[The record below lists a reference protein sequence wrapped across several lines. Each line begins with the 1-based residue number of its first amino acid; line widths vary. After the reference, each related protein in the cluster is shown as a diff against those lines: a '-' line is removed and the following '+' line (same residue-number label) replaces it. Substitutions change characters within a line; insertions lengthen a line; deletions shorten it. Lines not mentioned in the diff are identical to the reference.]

1 MISKKDKLALFY
13 IITETYI
20 TGIKGLLVVMLV
32 TLTVFTSTNL
42 KAQSNYPIRFLDS
55 QTKSILKSTTNSS
68 FDSLFVAQLAERAII
83 ALWTKGYAEA
93 GIDSTLKDSTQAT
106 FFLHRGTQFKT
117 ARFKLAS
124 PTNSTITTPNY
135 IRLRRFGLLS
145 LTASTDALL
154 NACDNEGYPFATLQ
168 MDSVTIVGNKI
179 SGLLRLIPGT
189 FVTFDT
195 LIIKGDYRA
204 NRSYLDYL
212 FGINRG
218 DVYRERLVKQIS
230 STVNRL
236 EYITELRPA
245 EAEFIPKKARVYAYL
260 HQKRANQISALVAVA
275 GKETGGIAVRGD
287 LNLKLLN
294 TLNVGEKIELR
305 WKKLESNEQKLDA
318 AATFPWLGLG
328 GLGVASGLSIYRRDT
343 TILVVNPKIGLT
355 WTAPG
360 GHQLQVF
367 LEIRKVATNGKVSQV
382 GYGASSATMFGLG
395 YNFDRINAM
404 LFPSSDIKV
413 AVRASVGSRYADY
426 PLDAQTSISHKSTSF
441 GLSGKLGYYQSV
453 VGRFGIFAGYTG
465 GATGAFGGNG
475 YNQLFYNELLQVGGY
490 NSFRGFDE
498 DFFWVSSYHIGTA
511 EARYY
516 FERESFVFLFVDK
529 GYLERSYIA
538 GFETFSPIGFGPG
551 TQLAIGNSLFQ
562 LAYALGSDNAA
573 AAKFKDAKVHF
584 GYTARF

>member
-1 MISKKDKLALFY
+1 MISKKDKVELPY
-13 IITETYI
+13 IKKRNYI
-20 TGIKGLLVVMLV
+20 TGTKGLLGVMLV
-32 TLTVFTSTNL
+32 TLTVFASTNL
-42 KAQSNYPIRFLDS
+42 KAQSNYPIRFFDS
-55 QTKSILKSTTNSS
+55 QTKSILKTVTIPT
-68 FDSLFVAQLAERAII
+68 FDSLYIAQLAKRTII

-93 GIDSTLKDSTQAT
+93 GIDSTLTDYTQAT
-106 FFLHRGTQFKT
+106 FFLHRGTQFKS
-117 ARFKLAS
+117 ARFKLVS
-124 PTNSTITTPNY
+124 PANSTITRPNY
-135 IRLRRFGLLS
+135 IRLRRFGILS
-145 LTASTDALL
+145 LTASTNALL
-154 NACDNEGYPFATLQ
+154 NACDNQGYPFATLQ
-168 MDSVTIVGNKI
+168 VDSVTIVENRI
-179 SGLLRLIPGT
+179 TGLLRLIPGT

-195 LIIKGDYRA
+195 LIVKGDYRA

-212 FGINRG
+212 FGISRG
-218 DVYRERLVKQIS
+218 EVYRERLVKQIS

-236 EYITELRPA
+236 EYISELRPA

-260 HQKRANQISALVAVA
+260 HQKRANQISALIAVA
-275 GKETGGIAVRGD
+275 GKETGGVTVRGD

-294 TLNVGEKIELR
+294 TLNAGEKIELR

-343 TILVVNPKIGLT
+343 TILVVNPKIALT

-367 LEIRKVATNGKVSQV
+367 LDIRKVATSGKVSQV
-382 GYGASSATMFGLG
+382 GYGASNATMLGLG
-395 YNFDRINAM
+395 YNFDRINAL
-404 LFPSSDIKV
+404 LFPSSDVKV

-426 PLDAQTSISHKSTSF
+426 PLDAQTFISRKSTAF
-441 GLSGKLGYYQSV
+441 GLSGKLGCYQSV
-453 VGRFGIFAGYTG
+453 VGRFGIFAGYSG
-465 GATGAFGGNG
+465 GSTGAFGGNG
-475 YNQLFYNELLQVGGY
+475 FNQLFYNELLQVGGY

-511 EARYY
+511 EGRYY

-538 GFETFSPIGFGPG
+538 GFGTFSPMGFGLG
-551 TQLAIGNSLFQ
+551 TQLAIGNNLFQ
-562 LAYALGSDNAA
+562 LAYALGSDNNSTP
-573 AAKFKDAKVHF
+573 KFKDARVHF